1 MEVGLIT
8 VRKKI
13 YENWKF
19 NEYLLMG
26 WSECHTYIVDTSMI
40 YRVTV
45 EDVLVLWNYV
55 HCSTP

>member
-45 EDVLVLWNYV
+45 
-55 HCSTP
+55 